1 MTGRRPSLLQ
11 QAFTPRQFP
20 NYDNVHHLSDPF
32 KPEPDSSS
40 ASASAS
46 LHYKVPAL
54 DGFGGPRM
62 SGEFQSRSPLDPGAG
77 SRNMPMLGPGR
88 MDFNRNPMMMRH
100 SLDAGRRNPV
110 IAQRSHQNH
119 FQPVNEHR
127 RSSAVEHQRQQLQ
140 HQQSQQQPQ
149 QQPPH
154 QPQEQL
160 QQQQRQPQLH
170 HPQLHQRQL
179 HQPQQKQ
186 PQYQQQQQLQQQP
199 QQQPQHLPH
208 QQHEHHG
215 ADLGWP
221 QQLPQHV
228 PSIMPLEFQEHTAQ
242 YSRPYLAIHAQS
254 FDPTSLPLASPAL
267 STLSEAYSS
276 SFPDLFS
283 PVERTSLDFYVAPA
297 DQLLGGD
304 ITSPYARS
312 YPSTPVA
319 QSSSSETPAPGYD
332 PPAQYSSLQGNP
344 LADFNPSSG
353 WLDNSW
359 ESFGDIDVTEQ
370 FTSSPTATADELVA
384 PTSDHI
390 KEAYSPTKDVS
401 GESSLSPRAGLV
413 RESPAPDNSDCV
425 SEADEI
431 VDDAPNPE
439 LSADGEISRD
449 ASSDGN
455 AVVCP
460 HPGCSRTFIKYQNMR
475 AHFKTHS
482 VSKPHQCPTCELRF
496 RRNHDLKRH
505 SRLHTKERPYR
516 CATCPEAYARSD
528 ALKRHNKYPCGTPHP
543 RTKKARK
550 QSVADASSS
559 SNTGGAEGADAD
571 AEADTARAIEE
582 MQLQDP
588 QPPPPP
594 SSPRASLTSSTATGG
609 AFTDPSNYDSCD
621 AVGDFA
627 QIEVPYEFPAVGGIP
642 GEGLRRRTPYDSY
655 ADDLGTAFA
664 SSTPMSFF
672 GE

>member
-40 ASASAS
+40 AASSS
-46 LHYKVPAL
+46 LQYKVPAL

-62 SGEFQSRSPLDPGAG
+62 SGEFQSRSPLDPGGG
-77 SRNMPMLGPGR
+77 SRSMPMLGPGR

-100 SLDAGRRNPV
+100 SLDTGRRNPI

-140 HQQSQQQPQ
+140 HHQQSQQQLQ
-149 QQPPH
+149 QQPPQQSPQ

-160 QQQQRQPQLH
+160 QQQQ
-170 HPQLHQRQL
+170 HQRQL
-179 HQPQQKQ
+179 HQPQLHQRQHQQ
-186 PQYQQQQQLQQQP
+186 PQHQQQQQL

-208 QQHEHHG
+208 QQHERHG

-221 QQLPQHV
+221 QQLSQHV
-228 PSIMPLEFQEHTAQ
+228 ASIVPFEFQEHTAQ
-242 YSRPYLAIHAQS
+242 YSRPYLPIHAQS
-254 FDPTSLPLASPAL
+254 FDPNSIPLASPAL
-267 STLSEAYSS
+267 STHSEGYSNS
-276 SFPDLFS
+276 YPDLFS
-283 PVERTSLDFYVAPA
+283 PVERTSLDFYVTPA

-304 ITSPYARS
+304 VTSPYDQS
-312 YPSTPVA
+312 YPTTPVA

-384 PTSDHI
+384 PTNDCSED
-390 KEAYSPTKDVS
+390 AYSQTKDVS
-401 GESSLSPRAGLV
+401 GESPQSPRAGLV

-439 LSADGEISRD
+439 LPADGEISRD
-449 ASSDGN
+449 ASRDGD

-460 HPGCSRTFIKYQNMR
+460 HPGCSRTFLKYQNMR

-559 SNTGGAEGADAD
+559 SYTGAEGADAD
-571 AEADTARAIEE
+571 AEAETARAIEE

-594 SSPRASLTSSTATGG
+594 PPSSSPRASLTSSTASGG

-627 QIEVPYEFPAVGGIP
+627 QIEVPYEFPAVDGIP

-655 ADDLGTAFA
+655 ADDLGPAFA
-664 SSTPMSFF
+664 SPTPMSFF